1 MRLPS
6 SIFVSVS
13 LFTAETTAALYLSS
27 TYRSAGDQIWQGLTL
42 LFTLV
47 PSVLVQLTLTFIHRD
62 LGRDRPLVL
71 LLHILQLGPIVSSI
85 RCCAQQSLEVVEPG
99 RHPLLGAVSLNL
111 SLLSPLPPSHL
122 IDDPPGLPI
131 LPFTLRCLYSSHTLH
146 QFLPFDGIVGTEEKL
161 FGFVQYPRLS
171 KVWFTLKVEACFL
184 HPTPCR
190 YDLRMSGPCL
200 EAFCIYGSVG
210 RVEEPYVSIT
220 RKKQIPRGGQSE
232 EVERQVGQAE
242 GKLFTH
248 RAAFARSS
256 VIQAFLGSA
265 LSSPCSSTSPP
276 CSRGCPLGE
285 VRKRTLMVISL
296 LSIVYGALRC
306 NILAIKIKYDD
317 YEVDVRPVAY
327 MCIFLWRSFE
337 IASRVVVLVLF
348 SSVLQLWILP
358 VVLLNFI
365 VFFFYPWILFWLS
378 HSPFPENIEKTLTRV
393 GTTIV
398 LCLLTFLYA
407 GINMFCWSAV
417 QVKLCDPD
425 LINKSQNWYRMA
437 VYYMLRFLENASL
450 LLLWFMYKTEVYNFI
465 CAPLLVLLLLLAY
478 GIAIFFMLQYPG
490 PLDLL
495 LSPLSL
501 MQLCFTTE
509 QAHRKVTMSPTR
521 KEPAND
527 GAQDT
532 SSDTT
537 DDMPNETTYD
547 MLNDTVCDSPN
558 KVSNNIC
565 VEINGDINHSVSCNA

>member
-62 LGRDRPLVL
+62 LSRDRPLVL
-71 LLHILQLGPIVSSI
+71 LLHILQLGPIV
-85 RCCAQQSLEVVEPG
+85 R
-99 RHPLLGAVSLNL
+99 
-111 SLLSPLPPSHL
+111 
-122 IDDPPGLPI
+122 
-131 LPFTLRCLYSSHTLH
+131 
-146 QFLPFDGIVGTEEKL
+146 
-161 FGFVQYPRLS
+161 
-171 KVWFTLKVEACFL
+171 
-184 HPTPCR
+184 
-190 YDLRMSGPCL
+190 CL

-220 RKKQIPRGGQSE
+220 RKKQMPRGGQSE

-248 RAAFARSS
+248 RAAFARTS

-265 LSSPCSSTSPP
+265 PQLTLQLYICVLQQGVSI
-276 CSRGCPLGE
+276 GQG
-285 VRKRTLMVISL
+285 TLMVISL

-317 YEVDVRPVAY
+317 YEVDVRPMAY
-327 MCIFLWRSFE
+327 LCIFLWRSFE
-337 IASRVVVLVLF
+337 IATRVVVLVLF
-348 SSVLQLWILP
+348 SSVLQLWVLP
-358 VVLLNFI
+358 VVLLNFL
-365 VFFFYPWILFWLS
+365 VFFLYPWILFWQS

-417 QVKLCDPD
+417 QVKLNDPD

-437 VYYMLRFLENASL
+437 VYYMLRFVENASL
-450 LLLWFMYKTEVYNFI
+450 LLLWYINKTDFYKFF
-465 CAPLLVLLLLLAY
+465 CAPLLVLQLLVAY
-478 GIAIFFMLQYPG
+478 AFAIFFMLVFYQFCHPCRRLFSSSMTRG
-490 PLDLL
+490 FWNCSSLL
-495 LSPLSL
+495 CLMCNSASPPNRPMGKSPRPAAS
-501 MQLCFTTE
+501 TE
-509 QAHRKVTMSPTR
+509 S
-521 KEPAND
+521 AND
-527 GAQDT
+527 GGHDT
-532 SSDTT
+532 ASDTT
-537 DDMPNETTYD
+537 DDMPNETSYD
-547 MLNDTVCDSPN
+547 MLNDTIYENAVETG
-558 KVSNNIC
+558 NNISGGT
-565 VEINGDINHSVSCNA
+565 NGDINHSTPCNAQSITTV

>member
-62 LGRDRPLVL
+62 LSRDRPLIL
-71 LLHILQLGPIVSSI
+71 LLHILQLGPIV
-85 RCCAQQSLEVVEPG
+85 R
-99 RHPLLGAVSLNL
+99 
-111 SLLSPLPPSHL
+111 
-122 IDDPPGLPI
+122 
-131 LPFTLRCLYSSHTLH
+131 
-146 QFLPFDGIVGTEEKL
+146 
-161 FGFVQYPRLS
+161 
-171 KVWFTLKVEACFL
+171 
-184 HPTPCR
+184 
-190 YDLRMSGPCL
+190 CL

-220 RKKQIPRGGQSE
+220 RKKQMPRGGQSE

-248 RAAFARSS
+248 RAAFARTS

-265 LSSPCSSTSPP
+265 PQLTLQLYICILQQGISIG
-276 CSRGCPLGE
+276 RG
-285 VRKRTLMVISL
+285 TLMVISL

-317 YEVDVRPVAY
+317 YEVDIRPMAY
-327 MCIFLWRSFE
+327 LCIFLWRSFE
-337 IASRVVVLVLF
+337 IATRVVVLVLF
-348 SSVLQLWILP
+348 SSVLQLWVLP
-358 VVLLNFI
+358 VVFLNFL
-365 VFFFYPWILFWLS
+365 VFFLYPWILFWQS

-417 QVKLCDPD
+417 QVKLNDPD

-437 VYYMLRFLENASL
+437 VYYMLRFVENASL
-450 LLLWFMYKTEVYNFI
+450 LLLWYIYKTDFYKFI
-465 CAPLLVLLLLLAY
+465 CAPLLVLQLLVAY
-478 GIAIFFMLQYPG
+478 TMAIFFMLVFYQFCHPCRKLFSSSMTQG
-490 PLDLL
+490 LWDCSSLL
-495 LSPLSL
+495 CLMCNSASPQNRPMRKAAL
-501 MQLCFTTE
+501 E
-509 QAHRKVTMSPTR
+509 QSTCTD
-521 KEPAND
+521 PANNQN
-527 GAQDT
+527 QDT
-532 SSDTT
+532 ASDST
-537 DDMPNETTYD
+537 DGMPNDTTYD
-547 MLNDTVCDSPN
+547 VLNDTINDIPN
-558 KVSNNIC
+558 DEDVNTRGGL
-565 VEINGDINHSVSCNA
+565 NGDVSHCNV

>member
-62 LGRDRPLVL
+62 LSRDRPLIL
-71 LLHILQLGPIVSSI
+71 LLHILQLGP
-85 RCCAQQSLEVVEPG
+85 VV
-99 RHPLLGAVSLNL
+99 R
-111 SLLSPLPPSHL
+111 
-122 IDDPPGLPI
+122 
-131 LPFTLRCLYSSHTLH
+131 
-146 QFLPFDGIVGTEEKL
+146 
-161 FGFVQYPRLS
+161 
-171 KVWFTLKVEACFL
+171 
-184 HPTPCR
+184 
-190 YDLRMSGPCL
+190 CL

-220 RKKQIPRGGQSE
+220 RKKQMPRGGQSE

-248 RAAFARSS
+248 RAAFARTS

-265 LSSPCSSTSPP
+265 PQLTLQLYICVLQQGVSIG
-276 CSRGCPLGE
+276 RG
-285 VRKRTLMVISL
+285 TLMVISL

-317 YEVDVRPVAY
+317 YEVDVRPMAY
-327 MCIFLWRSFE
+327 LCIFLWRSFE
-337 IASRVVVLVLF
+337 IATRVVVLVLF

-358 VVLLNFI
+358 VVLLNFL
-365 VFFFYPWILFWLS
+365 VFFLYPWILFWQS

-417 QVKLCDPD
+417 QVKLNDPD

-437 VYYMLRFLENASL
+437 VYYMLRFVENASL
-450 LLLWFMYKTEVYNFI
+450 LLLWYIYKTDFYNFI
-465 CAPLLVLLLLLAY
+465 CAPLLVLQLLVAY
-478 GIAIFFMLQYPG
+478 AIAIFFMLVFYQFCHPCRRLFSSSMTQG
-490 PLDLL
+490 LWDCSSLL
-495 LSPLSL
+495 CLMCNSTSPQNRPTGKSILEPS
-501 MQLCFTTE
+501 
-509 QAHRKVTMSPTR
+509 SPTTHKVPTNHR
-521 KEPAND
+521 AP
-527 GAQDT
+527 DT
-532 SSDTT
+532 TSDTT
-537 DDMPNETTYD
+537 DDMPNDTSYD
-547 MLNDTVCDSPN
+547 MLDDTIYDTPNDTG
-558 KVSNNIC
+558 NNIGGG
-565 VEINGDINHSVSCNA
+565 VNGDVSHSLSCNA

>member
-62 LGRDRPLVL
+62 LSRDRPLVL
-71 LLHILQLGPIVSSI
+71 LLHILQLGPIV
-85 RCCAQQSLEVVEPG
+85 R
-99 RHPLLGAVSLNL
+99 
-111 SLLSPLPPSHL
+111 
-122 IDDPPGLPI
+122 
-131 LPFTLRCLYSSHTLH
+131 
-146 QFLPFDGIVGTEEKL
+146 
-161 FGFVQYPRLS
+161 
-171 KVWFTLKVEACFL
+171 
-184 HPTPCR
+184 
-190 YDLRMSGPCL
+190 CL

-220 RKKQIPRGGQSE
+220 RKKQMPRGGQSE

-248 RAAFARSS
+248 RAAFARTS

-265 LSSPCSSTSPP
+265 PQLTLQLYICVLQQGVSIG
-276 CSRGCPLGE
+276 RG
-285 VRKRTLMVISL
+285 TLMVISL

-317 YEVDVRPVAY
+317 YEVDVRPLAY
-327 MCIFLWRSFE
+327 LCIFLWRSFE
-337 IASRVVVLVLF
+337 IATRVVVLVLF
-348 SSVLQLWILP
+348 SSVLQLWVLP
-358 VVLLNFI
+358 VVLLNFL
-365 VFFFYPWILFWLS
+365 VFFLYPWILFWHS

-417 QVKLCDPD
+417 QVKLNDPD

-437 VYYMLRFLENASL
+437 VYYMLRFVENASL
-450 LLLWFMYKTEVYNFI
+450 LLLWYIYKTDFYKFI
-465 CAPLLVLLLLLAY
+465 CAPLLLLQLLVGYA
-478 GIAIFFMLQYPG
+478 IAIFFMLVFYQFCHPCRRLFSSSMTQG
-490 PLDLL
+490 IWNCSSLLCLMCNSASPQSRPLGKSVLEPP
-495 LSPLSL
+495 LSPTSHK
-501 MQLCFTTE
+501 E
-509 QAHRKVTMSPTR
+509 EPNVRAH
-521 KEPAND
+521 
-527 GAQDT
+527 DT
-532 SSDTT
+532 VSDST

-547 MLNDTVCDSPN
+547 MLNETIYDSLN
-558 KVSNNIC
+558 EVGNNIC
-565 VEINGDINHSVSCNA
+565 GGINGDSQPRRILQRLKTEVCHSEEQLGQLSQPSRLEHEFALDEKSDDHQSNYNSS

>member
-62 LGRDRPLVL
+62 LSRDRPLVL
-71 LLHILQLGPIVSSI
+71 LLHILQLGPIV
-85 RCCAQQSLEVVEPG
+85 R
-99 RHPLLGAVSLNL
+99 
-111 SLLSPLPPSHL
+111 
-122 IDDPPGLPI
+122 
-131 LPFTLRCLYSSHTLH
+131 
-146 QFLPFDGIVGTEEKL
+146 
-161 FGFVQYPRLS
+161 
-171 KVWFTLKVEACFL
+171 
-184 HPTPCR
+184 
-190 YDLRMSGPCL
+190 CL

-220 RKKQIPRGGQSE
+220 RKKQMPRGGQSE

-248 RAAFARSS
+248 RAAFARTS

-265 LSSPCSSTSPP
+265 PQLTLQLYICVLQQGVSIG
-276 CSRGCPLGE
+276 RG
-285 VRKRTLMVISL
+285 TLMVISL

-317 YEVDVRPVAY
+317 YEVDVRPMAY
-327 MCIFLWRSFE
+327 VCIFLWRSFE
-337 IASRVVVLVLF
+337 IATRVVVLVLF
-348 SSVLQLWILP
+348 SSVLQLWVLP
-358 VVLLNFI
+358 VVLLNFL
-365 VFFFYPWILFWLS
+365 VFFLYPWVLFWQS

-417 QVKLCDPD
+417 QLKLNDPD

-437 VYYMLRFLENASL
+437 VYYMLRFVENASL
-450 LLLWFMYKTEVYNFI
+450 LLLWYVYKTDFYKFI
-465 CAPLLVLLLLLAY
+465 CAPLLVLQLLVAY
-478 GIAIFFMLQYPG
+478 AIGIFFMLVFYQFCHPCRKLFSSNMTQG
-490 PLDLL
+490 LWDCSSLL
-495 LSPLSL
+495 CLLCSTSPENRPIGKAVL
-501 MQLCFTTE
+501 E
-509 QAHRKVTMSPTR
+509 PPSPTPHT
-521 KEPAND
+521 EPANE
-527 GAQDT
+527 GAYDT
-532 SSDTT
+532 PDDTT
-537 DDMPNETTYD
+537 YDIPNDTTYD
-547 MLNDTVCDSPN
+547 MLNDTAYDIPN
-558 KVSNNIC
+558 EMGPNIGG
-565 VEINGDINHSVSCNA
+565 EMNGGISHTVSCNA

>member
-62 LGRDRPLVL
+62 LSRDRPLIL
-71 LLHILQLGPIVSSI
+71 LLHILQLGPIV
-85 RCCAQQSLEVVEPG
+85 R
-99 RHPLLGAVSLNL
+99 
-111 SLLSPLPPSHL
+111 
-122 IDDPPGLPI
+122 
-131 LPFTLRCLYSSHTLH
+131 
-146 QFLPFDGIVGTEEKL
+146 
-161 FGFVQYPRLS
+161 
-171 KVWFTLKVEACFL
+171 
-184 HPTPCR
+184 
-190 YDLRMSGPCL
+190 CL

-220 RKKQIPRGGQSE
+220 RKKQMPRGGQSE

-248 RAAFARSS
+248 RAAFARTS

-265 LSSPCSSTSPP
+265 PQLTLQLYICVLQQGVSIG
-276 CSRGCPLGE
+276 RG
-285 VRKRTLMVISL
+285 TLMVISL

-317 YEVDVRPVAY
+317 YEVDVRPIAY
-327 MCIFLWRSFE
+327 LCVFLWRSFE
-337 IASRVVVLVLF
+337 IATRVVVLVLF
-348 SSVLQLWILP
+348 SSVLQLWVLP
-358 VVLLNFI
+358 VVLLNFLI
-365 VFFFYPWILFWLS
+365 FFLYPWILFWQS

-417 QVKLCDPD
+417 QVKLNDPD

-437 VYYMLRFLENASL
+437 VYYMLRFAENASL
-450 LLLWFMYKTEVYNFI
+450 LLLWYIYKTDFYKFI
-465 CAPLLVLLLLLAY
+465 YPPLLLLQLLVAY
-478 GIAIFFMLQYPG
+478 AIGIFFMLVFYQFCHPCRRLFSSSMTQG
-490 PLDLL
+490 LWDCSSLL
-495 LSPLSL
+495 CLMCNSDSPQNRRIGKTIL
-501 MQLCFTTE
+501 E
-509 QAHRKVTMSPTR
+509 PPSPTPR
-521 KEPAND
+521 KESGND
-527 GAQDT
+527 GAHDT
-532 SSDTT
+532 DT
-537 DDMPNETTYD
+537 DDMPND
-547 MLNDTVCDSPN
+547 MLNSTIYDIPN
-558 KVSNNIC
+558 ETGNNTGGA
-565 VEINGDINHSVSCNA
+565 INGDISHSVSCNA